1 MPERRKL
8 SSGESQFKPDAED
21 EFRKAQQHFNEGH
34 WTFHAEGPFGTM
46 LACCSCGWTVMS
58 PVFRNVNTVY
68 KTNWAKGQG
77 RKHRQERGLR
87 QLKAGS

>member
-8 SSGESQFKPDAED
+8 VDNESQFKADAED
-21 EFRKAQQHFNEGH
+21 EFRRAQQHFNGGH
-34 WTFHAEGPFGTM
+34 WTFQDDGPYGTM

-68 KTNWAKGQG
+68 KTNWAKGQCK
-77 RKHRQERGLR
+77 KHRQERGLR
-87 QLKAGS
+87 QDHVGS